1 MGWRA
6 RVVSI
11 VEQAAMRLAVVCAAA
26 VLGLAGCDA
35 REQACNDANA
45 AYMAAQA
52 LVAERLV
59 SPVTA
64 SFPIAGEKGAHVDKS
79 DGCRYLISS
88 YVDSQNLFGAMVRS
102 KFDAIM
108 VLSPNGSWEPD
119 GFNISEF
126 QGNGAVKR
134 D

>member
-1 MGWRA
+1 MDWRA
-6 RVVSI
+6 GVVGDL
-11 VEQAAMRLAVVCAAA
+11 EQAAMRGLMVCASAMFA
-26 VLGLAGCDA
+26 LAGCDT
-35 REQACNDANA
+35 REQACNDADA
-45 AYMAAQA
+45 AYLAAQE

-59 SPVTA
+59 SPATA
-64 SFPIAGEKGAHVDKS
+64 SFPVAGEKGAHVDKS

-88 YVDSQNLFGAMVRS
+88 YVDSQNLFGAVVRS

-108 VLSPNGSWEPD
+108 VLSPDGAWRPD
-119 GFNISEF
+119 GFNLSEF

>member
-1 MGWRA
+1 MRRA
-6 RVVSI
+6 AVYA
-11 VEQAAMRLAVVCAAA
+11 AAMLA
-26 VLGLAGCDA
+26 LAGCDT
-35 REQACNDANA
+35 REQACNDADA
-45 AYMAAQA
+45 AYLAAQE

-59 SPVTA
+59 SPATA
-64 SFPIAGEKGAHVDKS
+64 SFPMAGEKGAHVDKS

-108 VLSPNGSWEPD
+108 VLSPKGSWEPD
-119 GFNISEF
+119 GFNLSEF